1 MNFDDTFI
9 LKKETKPIPETW
21 CLDDDDDDDC
31 TFARTFM
38 FKASPPPPPREVD
51 YNYAGVLKILKLH
64 TLQAKRQHIDSL
76 FIFMFFLGSK
86 FSSFLT
92 GQYYS

>member
-1 MNFDDTFI
+1 VNFDDTFI

-38 FKASPPPPPREVD
+38 FQASPPPPPV
-51 YNYAGVLKILKLH
+51 KLI
-64 TLQAKRQHIDSL
+64 TIMLAYLR
-76 FIFMFFLGSK
+76 F
-86 FSSFLT
+86 
-92 GQYYS
+92 